1 MLADVPMVFIL
12 VGIAAYTVLSGAD
25 FGAGLWTLVPGGGQ
39 AGAAATRDHTRHAI
53 GPVWEANHVWLIF
66 VLTVAWTCYP
76 GAFGSIVST
85 LAVPLLIAAIGI
97 IFRGTAYALRSQF
110 SRDEEHGVRLV
121 EYLFALSSVLTPFA
135 LATVIG
141 AIATGRVPVGNAR
154 GDEITSWLNPV
165 SVLAGVLAVAFSGY
179 LAAVYLAADAHRLA
193 ERALV
198 HDFRIRALASG
209 VVAGALALAGLLVI
223 RVSAVSLWHGLT
235 SGLGL
240 ALVIVSAVAGVVT
253 MVLVFVG
260 RFGPARASAALAVAA
275 VIAGWAAAQ
284 SPFVLPGLTVAE
296 AAAGRSTL
304 IATIVA
310 VAVGAVVLVPSLTV
324 LYSLVLRGRLDTAV
338 VSDSVAAGAGGAAG
352 SGGVPRAGGRRSS
365 PVSRGSRVRLAA
377 GFAVVTLVAGT
388 GLLVFADPAWAH
400 AIGAVALIACAVT
413 VFALASAPAAE
424 LPERQAEFR
433 QHAAGETGHRLDAIA
448 AQREDEQSVRPRVL
462 GFCRFAQVG
471 GEGELTVGLG
481 GDEPVGSAVAERDL
495 GQEPGDRAVPL
506 VLQRRRR
513 HGQPGAAGEQGD
525 DAIHIAALVGAGE
538 PLDELLL
545 PGGFRGRAASSP
557 GAGAP
562 SAARSGSG
570 WW

>member
-76 GAFGSIVST
+76 GAFGSIAST

-154 GDEITSWLNPV
+154 GDLVTSWLNPV

-179 LAAVYLAADAHRLA
+179 LAAVYLAADARRLA

-223 RVSAVSLWHGLT
+223 RVSAPSLWHGLT

-240 ALVIVSAVAGVVT
+240 ALVLVSALAGVVT
-253 MVLVFVG
+253 MVLVFSG
-260 RFGPARASAALAVAA
+260 RFGPSRASAALAVAA

-284 SPFVLPGLTVAE
+284 SPELLPGLTVAE

-310 VAVGAVVLVPSLTV
+310 VAVGAVVLVPSLAV

-338 VSDSVAAGAGGAAG
+338 VSDSVATGAASGGVRGGAAG
-352 SGGVPRAGGRRSS
+352 TAGAS
-365 PVSRGSRVRLAA
+365 PVLRGRLAA
-377 GFAVVTLVAGT
+377 AFAVATLVAGA

-424 LPERQAEFR
+424 LRERQADVR
-433 QHAAGETGHRLDAIA
+433 NHDSVTLSWSGPL
-448 AQREDEQSVRPRVL
+448 QSHIVVVVL
-462 GFCRFAQVG
+462 GV
-471 GEGELTVGLG
+471 
-481 GDEPVGSAVAERDL
+481 
-495 GQEPGDRAVPL
+495 
-506 VLQRRRR
+506 
-513 HGQPGAAGEQGD
+513 
-525 DAIHIAALVGAGE
+525 
-538 PLDELLL
+538 
-545 PGGFRGRAASSP
+545 
-557 GAGAP
+557 
-562 SAARSGSG
+562 RSGMSMTGGVSG
-570 WW
+570 AEVR